1 MKAFKLLTLLS
12 LAYSSSLVASEPLEE
27 YISSNKKEQFNYDYE
42 KNSAESS
49 KLRDSWISPI
59 NFTYQYSA
67 NNKYDQNQKSQ
78 SASVALDQTIFQSG
92 GIYYAIKFAQA
103 NEKYAKYSTDIA
115 KRKLV
120 KDTIALLMQIKQL
133 DLKIQKQKLQIEN
146 SKINLELK
154 KEQYL
159 SGQLDSG
166 FLDSAIIERNSVI
179 QVLYDLETSK
189 ERLVSK
195 FEALSDANYAKAD
208 VPTLKVLSKEEF
220 LEHNLVVKTLQSD
233 IERNSYQDSMTVA
246 KYLPRVSVQAGYT
259 WNKLENQSFSAS
271 FAVSDEIKYYNY
283 GLRVNMPLD
292 INSFVD
298 SESSKISY
306 LKSKIVVDD
315 KKRELEALYEQ
326 VMQNIANLEK
336 KRTLSIDNRDL
347 YTKLLDDTKKLFDSG
362 YKTGFD
368 IDLLENSLEMQKI
381 DMALYELDKQLEL
394 LTLYEMYKNEI

>member
-1 MKAFKLLTLLS
+1 MKALKLLTLLS
-12 LAYSSSLVASEPLEE
+12 IAYSSSLVASEPLEE
-27 YISSNKKEQFNYDYE
+27 YISTNKKEQFNYDYE

-67 NNKYDQNQKSQ
+67 NNKYDKDQKSQ
-78 SASVALDQTIFQSG
+78 TASVALDQTIFQSG

-103 NEKYAKYSTDIA
+103 SEKYANYSTDIA

-120 KDTIALLMQIKQL
+120 KDTISLLMQIKQL

-195 FEALSDANYAKAD
+195 FEALSDADYVKAD
-208 VPTLKVLSKEEF
+208 IPTLKVLSKEEF
-220 LEHNLVVKTLQSD
+220 LEHNIVVKTLQSD
-233 IERNSYQDSMTVA
+233 IERNSYQSSMTLA

-298 SESSKISY
+298 SESAKISY

-336 KRTLSIDNRDL
+336 KRTLSIDNRDI
-347 YTKLLDDTKKLFDSG
+347 YTKLLDDTKKLYDSG

-368 IDLLENSLEMQKI
+368 IDLLKNSLEMQKI